1 MVNVTKRRNIDS
13 AFTGKG
19 FVKTTLGNGHF
30 SYQLEI
36 DGKIQNIRTKMS
48 MGSSHREL
56 GKPLLS
62 KMARDLK
69 MTPKE
74 FSDYVICNYS
84 YNEYANY
91 LRDGNHI

>member
-1 MVNVTKRRNIDS
+1 MVNVTKRRTIDS

-19 FVKTTLGNGHF
+19 FIKTTLGNGHF
-30 SYQLEI
+30 SYQLVI

-56 GKPLLS
+56 GKPLIS

-74 FSDYVICNYS
+74 FSDYVVCNYS
-84 YNEYANY
+84 YDEYV
-91 LRDGNHI
+91 NHLKDSKQI